1 MAKYTKETLETA
13 LSKMRSGEIS
23 QREASRRYNIPIS
36 TLRHRRKGGGDCRT
50 SHEAMQRLSVSQE
63 NRLADWIKA
72 QDALGLAP
80 TYAQVRALAAR
91 LLREQGDHT
100 PLGKDWHI
108 RFLQRQRSI
117 KSLGASKV
125 DEKYLDLSGEVLR
138 GQAMST
144 FIQESKGSA

>member
-1 MAKYTKETLETA
+1 MRPHCRNCAPGRLAKEKPPAVTTFRYQRSATA
-13 LSKMRSGEIS
+13 AKVAVTAAQVMR
-23 QREASRRYNIPIS
+23 
-36 TLRHRRKGGGDCRT
+36 LCKGC
-50 SHEAMQRLSVSQE
+50 LSVSQE